1 MSTILVILIGL
12 GIIVLCG
19 MAIKYSESAVSL
31 LILLPGVLLGIV
43 MLLLTVEHSNDR
55 KENVRDI
62 ISNFT
67 KTYCTPVKI
76 TSISL
81 IQYLPDGCSEYMVI
95 AVTRDSTYTYS
106 AVLDPEKLKLSISFL
121 RNLFLDLKTIKI
133 NKTMAKNRLFGWMF
147 VEDSNKEPKP
157 TVEPVKQEISVVV
170 PTPTPPIVAAGDVDT
185 KLVEL
190 LERKI
195 NEANLPGPDY
205 LELLQS
211 AEQMRQYIPDETTRL
226 KAAFGSIQGMDPRMT
241 KEVVLASIDTYL
253 GVIEAERGKAKLR
266 MEKLRKE
273 TVEDKVEELKA
284 TNLRIEQL
292 REELK
297 TLTDKSIDLNSE
309 IQKNTAE
316 TTAFEARTN
325 ATIDK
330 VTNRL
335 NEDKT
340 RLAQIL

>member
-1 MSTILVILIGL
+1 
-12 GIIVLCG
+12 
-19 MAIKYSESAVSL
+19 
-31 LILLPGVLLGIV
+31 
-43 MLLLTVEHSNDR
+43 
-55 KENVRDI
+55 
-62 ISNFT
+62 
-67 KTYCTPVKI
+67 
-76 TSISL
+76 
-81 IQYLPDGCSEYMVI
+81 
-95 AVTRDSTYTYS
+95 
-106 AVLDPEKLKLSISFL
+106 
-121 RNLFLDLKTIKI
+121 
-133 NKTMAKNRLFGWMF
+133 MAKNRLFGWMF
-147 VEDSNKEPKP
+147 VEDSNKESETVKP
-157 TVEPVKQEISVVV
+157 RTSQEASAPATVAVPSPVVTSVPA
-170 PTPTPPIVAAGDVDT
+170 PTIMASGDVDT

-211 AEQMRQYIPDETTRL
+211 AEQMKQYIPDETTRL

-241 KEVVLASIDTYL
+241 KDVVLASIDTYL

-266 MEKLRKE
+266 IEKLRKE
-273 TVEDKVEELKA
+273 TVEDKAEELKA

-316 TTAFEARTN
+316 TAAFEARTN

-335 NEDKT
+335 SEDKV

>member
-1 MSTILVILIGL
+1 
-12 GIIVLCG
+12 
-19 MAIKYSESAVSL
+19 
-31 LILLPGVLLGIV
+31 
-43 MLLLTVEHSNDR
+43 
-55 KENVRDI
+55 
-62 ISNFT
+62 
-67 KTYCTPVKI
+67 
-76 TSISL
+76 
-81 IQYLPDGCSEYMVI
+81 
-95 AVTRDSTYTYS
+95 
-106 AVLDPEKLKLSISFL
+106 
-121 RNLFLDLKTIKI
+121 
-133 NKTMAKNRLFGWMF
+133 MAKNRLFDWMF
-147 VEDSNKEPKP
+147 VEDSNKESETVKP
-157 TVEPVKQEISVVV
+157 RTSQEASAPATVAVPSSV
-170 PTPTPPIVAAGDVDT
+170 PTPTIMASGDVDT

-195 NEANLPGPDY
+195 NEANLPGLDY
-205 LELLQS
+205 LEFLQS
-211 AEQMRQYIPDETTRL
+211 AEQMKQYIPDETTRL

-241 KEVVLASIDTYL
+241 KDVVLASIDTYL

-273 TVEDKVEELKA
+273 TVEDKAEELKA

-316 TTAFEARTN
+316 TAAFEARTN

-335 NEDKT
+335 SEDKV

>member
-1 MSTILVILIGL
+1 
-12 GIIVLCG
+12 
-19 MAIKYSESAVSL
+19 
-31 LILLPGVLLGIV
+31 
-43 MLLLTVEHSNDR
+43 
-55 KENVRDI
+55 
-62 ISNFT
+62 
-67 KTYCTPVKI
+67 
-76 TSISL
+76 
-81 IQYLPDGCSEYMVI
+81 
-95 AVTRDSTYTYS
+95 
-106 AVLDPEKLKLSISFL
+106 
-121 RNLFLDLKTIKI
+121 
-133 NKTMAKNRLFGWMF
+133 MAKNRLFGWMF
-147 VEDSNKEPKP
+147 VEDSNKESETIKP
-157 TVEPVKQEISVVV
+157 CTSQEASAVPSPVVTSVTA
-170 PTPTPPIVAAGDVDT
+170 PTIMASGDVDT

-211 AEQMRQYIPDETTRL
+211 AEQMKQYIPDETTRL
-226 KAAFGSIQGMDPRMT
+226 KAAFGSIQGVDPRMT
-241 KEVVLASIDTYL
+241 KDVVLASIDTYL

-273 TVEDKVEELKA
+273 TVEDKAEELKA

-297 TLTDKSIDLNSE
+297 TLMVKSIDLNSE

-316 TTAFEARTN
+316 TTVFEARTN

-335 NEDKT
+335 NEDKV

>member
-1 MSTILVILIGL
+1 
-12 GIIVLCG
+12 
-19 MAIKYSESAVSL
+19 
-31 LILLPGVLLGIV
+31 
-43 MLLLTVEHSNDR
+43 
-55 KENVRDI
+55 
-62 ISNFT
+62 
-67 KTYCTPVKI
+67 
-76 TSISL
+76 
-81 IQYLPDGCSEYMVI
+81 
-95 AVTRDSTYTYS
+95 
-106 AVLDPEKLKLSISFL
+106 
-121 RNLFLDLKTIKI
+121 
-133 NKTMAKNRLFGWMF
+133 MAKNRLFGWMF
-147 VEDSNKEPKP
+147 VEDSNKESETVKP
-157 TVEPVKQEISVVV
+157 RTSQEASAPATVAVPSSV
-170 PTPTPPIVAAGDVDT
+170 PTPTIMASGDVDT

-211 AEQMRQYIPDETTRL
+211 AEQMKQYIPDETTRL

-241 KEVVLASIDTYL
+241 KDVVLASIDTYL

-273 TVEDKVEELKA
+273 TVEDKAEELKA
-284 TNLRIEQL
+284 MNLRIEQL

-335 NEDKT
+335 SEDKV

>member
-1 MSTILVILIGL
+1 
-12 GIIVLCG
+12 
-19 MAIKYSESAVSL
+19 MAS
-31 LILLPGVLLGIV
+31 
-43 MLLLTVEHSNDR
+43 
-55 KENVRDI
+55 
-62 ISNFT
+62 
-67 KTYCTPVKI
+67 
-76 TSISL
+76 
-81 IQYLPDGCSEYMVI
+81 
-95 AVTRDSTYTYS
+95 
-106 AVLDPEKLKLSISFL
+106 
-121 RNLFLDLKTIKI
+121 
-133 NKTMAKNRLFGWMF
+133 
-147 VEDSNKEPKP
+147 
-157 TVEPVKQEISVVV
+157 
-170 PTPTPPIVAAGDVDT
+170 GDVDS

-211 AEQMRQYIPDETTRL
+211 AEQMKQYIPDETTRL

-241 KEVVLASIDTYL
+241 KDVVLASIDTYL

-266 MEKLRKE
+266 KE
-273 TVEDKVEELKA
+273 TVEDKAA

-335 NEDKT
+335 NEDKV

>member
-1 MSTILVILIGL
+1 
-12 GIIVLCG
+12 
-19 MAIKYSESAVSL
+19 
-31 LILLPGVLLGIV
+31 
-43 MLLLTVEHSNDR
+43 
-55 KENVRDI
+55 
-62 ISNFT
+62 
-67 KTYCTPVKI
+67 
-76 TSISL
+76 
-81 IQYLPDGCSEYMVI
+81 
-95 AVTRDSTYTYS
+95 
-106 AVLDPEKLKLSISFL
+106 
-121 RNLFLDLKTIKI
+121 
-133 NKTMAKNRLFGWMF
+133 MAKNRLFGWMF
-147 VEDSNKEPKP
+147 VEDPNKESETVKP
-157 TVEPVKQEISVVV
+157 RTSQEASAPATVAVPSPVVTSVPA
-170 PTPTPPIVAAGDVDT
+170 PTIMASGDVDT

-211 AEQMRQYIPDETTRL
+211 AEQMKQYIPDETTRL

-241 KEVVLASIDTYL
+241 KDVVLASIDTYL

-273 TVEDKVEELKA
+273 TVEDKAEELKA
-284 TNLRIEQL
+284 MNLRIEQL

-316 TTAFEARTN
+316 TAAFEARTN

-335 NEDKT
+335 SEDKV

>member
-1 MSTILVILIGL
+1 
-12 GIIVLCG
+12 
-19 MAIKYSESAVSL
+19 
-31 LILLPGVLLGIV
+31 
-43 MLLLTVEHSNDR
+43 
-55 KENVRDI
+55 
-62 ISNFT
+62 
-67 KTYCTPVKI
+67 
-76 TSISL
+76 
-81 IQYLPDGCSEYMVI
+81 
-95 AVTRDSTYTYS
+95 
-106 AVLDPEKLKLSISFL
+106 
-121 RNLFLDLKTIKI
+121 
-133 NKTMAKNRLFGWMF
+133 MAKNRLFGWMF
-147 VEDSNKEPKP
+147 VEDSNKESETVKP
-157 TVEPVKQEISVVV
+157 RTSQEASAPATVAVPSSV
-170 PTPTPPIVAAGDVDT
+170 PTPTIMASGDVDT

-211 AEQMRQYIPDETTRL
+211 AEQMKQYIPDETTRL

-241 KEVVLASIDTYL
+241 KDVILASIDTYL

-273 TVEDKVEELKA
+273 TVEDKAEELKA

-316 TTAFEARTN
+316 TAAFEARTN

-335 NEDKT
+335 SEDKV

>member
-1 MSTILVILIGL
+1 
-12 GIIVLCG
+12 
-19 MAIKYSESAVSL
+19 
-31 LILLPGVLLGIV
+31 
-43 MLLLTVEHSNDR
+43 
-55 KENVRDI
+55 
-62 ISNFT
+62 
-67 KTYCTPVKI
+67 
-76 TSISL
+76 
-81 IQYLPDGCSEYMVI
+81 
-95 AVTRDSTYTYS
+95 
-106 AVLDPEKLKLSISFL
+106 
-121 RNLFLDLKTIKI
+121 
-133 NKTMAKNRLFGWMF
+133 MAKNRLFGWMF
-147 VEDSNKEPKP
+147 VEDSNKESETIKP
-157 TVEPVKQEISVVV
+157 CTSQEASAVPSPVVTSVPA
-170 PTPTPPIVAAGDVDT
+170 PTIMASGDVDT

-211 AEQMRQYIPDETTRL
+211 AEQMKQYIPDETTRL
-226 KAAFGSIQGMDPRMT
+226 KAAFGSIQGVDPRMT
-241 KEVVLASIDTYL
+241 KDVVLASIDTYL

-273 TVEDKVEELKA
+273 TVEDKAEELKA

-297 TLTDKSIDLNSE
+297 TLMVKSIDLNSE
-309 IQKNTAE
+309 IQKNTAD
-316 TTAFEARTN
+316 TTVFEARTN

-335 NEDKT
+335 NEDKV

>member
-1 MSTILVILIGL
+1 
-12 GIIVLCG
+12 
-19 MAIKYSESAVSL
+19 
-31 LILLPGVLLGIV
+31 
-43 MLLLTVEHSNDR
+43 
-55 KENVRDI
+55 
-62 ISNFT
+62 
-67 KTYCTPVKI
+67 
-76 TSISL
+76 
-81 IQYLPDGCSEYMVI
+81 
-95 AVTRDSTYTYS
+95 
-106 AVLDPEKLKLSISFL
+106 
-121 RNLFLDLKTIKI
+121 
-133 NKTMAKNRLFGWMF
+133 MAKNRLFGWMF
-147 VEDSNKEPKP
+147 VEDSNKESETVKP
-157 TVEPVKQEISVVV
+157 CTSQEASAPTAVAVPSPVVTSVPA
-170 PTPTPPIVAAGDVDT
+170 PTIMASGDVDT

-211 AEQMRQYIPDETTRL
+211 AEQMKQYIPDETTRL

-241 KEVVLASIDTYL
+241 KDVVLASIDTYL

-273 TVEDKVEELKA
+273 TVEDKAEELKA

-316 TTAFEARTN
+316 TAAFEARTN

-335 NEDKT
+335 SEDKV
-340 RLAQIL
+340 RLTQIL

>member
-1 MSTILVILIGL
+1 
-12 GIIVLCG
+12 
-19 MAIKYSESAVSL
+19 
-31 LILLPGVLLGIV
+31 
-43 MLLLTVEHSNDR
+43 
-55 KENVRDI
+55 
-62 ISNFT
+62 
-67 KTYCTPVKI
+67 
-76 TSISL
+76 
-81 IQYLPDGCSEYMVI
+81 
-95 AVTRDSTYTYS
+95 
-106 AVLDPEKLKLSISFL
+106 
-121 RNLFLDLKTIKI
+121 
-133 NKTMAKNRLFGWMF
+133 MAKNRLFGWMF
-147 VEDSNKEPKP
+147 VEDSNKESETVKP
-157 TVEPVKQEISVVV
+157 RTSQEASAPATVAVPSSV
-170 PTPTPPIVAAGDVDT
+170 PTPTIMASGDVDT

-211 AEQMRQYIPDETTRL
+211 AEQMKQYIPDETTRL

-241 KEVVLASIDTYL
+241 KDVVLASIDTYL

-273 TVEDKVEELKA
+273 TVEDKAEELKA

-316 TTAFEARTN
+316 TAALEARTN

-335 NEDKT
+335 SEDKV

>member
-1 MSTILVILIGL
+1 
-12 GIIVLCG
+12 
-19 MAIKYSESAVSL
+19 
-31 LILLPGVLLGIV
+31 
-43 MLLLTVEHSNDR
+43 
-55 KENVRDI
+55 
-62 ISNFT
+62 
-67 KTYCTPVKI
+67 
-76 TSISL
+76 
-81 IQYLPDGCSEYMVI
+81 
-95 AVTRDSTYTYS
+95 
-106 AVLDPEKLKLSISFL
+106 
-121 RNLFLDLKTIKI
+121 
-133 NKTMAKNRLFGWMF
+133 MF
-147 VEDSNKEPKP
+147 VEDSNKESETIKP
-157 TVEPVKQEISVVV
+157 CTSQEASAVPSPVVTSVPA
-170 PTPTPPIVAAGDVDT
+170 PTIMASGDVDT

-211 AEQMRQYIPDETTRL
+211 AEQMKQYIPDETTRL
-226 KAAFGSIQGMDPRMT
+226 KAAFGSIQGVDPRMT
-241 KEVVLASIDTYL
+241 KDVVLASIDTYL

-273 TVEDKVEELKA
+273 TVEDKAEELKA

-297 TLTDKSIDLNSE
+297 TLMVKSIDLNSE

-316 TTAFEARTN
+316 TTVFEARTN

-335 NEDKT
+335 NEDKV

>member
-1 MSTILVILIGL
+1 
-12 GIIVLCG
+12 
-19 MAIKYSESAVSL
+19 
-31 LILLPGVLLGIV
+31 
-43 MLLLTVEHSNDR
+43 
-55 KENVRDI
+55 
-62 ISNFT
+62 
-67 KTYCTPVKI
+67 
-76 TSISL
+76 
-81 IQYLPDGCSEYMVI
+81 
-95 AVTRDSTYTYS
+95 
-106 AVLDPEKLKLSISFL
+106 
-121 RNLFLDLKTIKI
+121 
-133 NKTMAKNRLFGWMF
+133 MAKNRLFGWMF
-147 VEDSNKEPKP
+147 VEDSNKESETVKP
-157 TVEPVKQEISVVV
+157 RTSQEASAPATVAVPSSV
-170 PTPTPPIVAAGDVDT
+170 PTPTIMASGDVDT

-211 AEQMRQYIPDETTRL
+211 AEQMKQYIPDETTRL

-241 KEVVLASIDTYL
+241 KDVVLASIDTYL

-273 TVEDKVEELKA
+273 TVEDKAEELKA

-316 TTAFEARTN
+316 TAAFEARTN

-335 NEDKT
+335 SEDKV

>member
-1 MSTILVILIGL
+1 
-12 GIIVLCG
+12 
-19 MAIKYSESAVSL
+19 
-31 LILLPGVLLGIV
+31 
-43 MLLLTVEHSNDR
+43 
-55 KENVRDI
+55 
-62 ISNFT
+62 
-67 KTYCTPVKI
+67 
-76 TSISL
+76 
-81 IQYLPDGCSEYMVI
+81 
-95 AVTRDSTYTYS
+95 
-106 AVLDPEKLKLSISFL
+106 
-121 RNLFLDLKTIKI
+121 
-133 NKTMAKNRLFGWMF
+133 MAKNRLFGWMF
-147 VEDSNKEPKP
+147 VEDSNKESETVKP
-157 TVEPVKQEISVVV
+157 HTSQETSAPATVAVPSPVVTSVPA
-170 PTPTPPIVAAGDVDT
+170 PTIMASGDVDT

-211 AEQMRQYIPDETTRL
+211 AEQMKQYIPDETTRL

-241 KEVVLASIDTYL
+241 KDVVLASIDTYL

-273 TVEDKVEELKA
+273 
-284 TNLRIEQL
+284 
-292 REELK
+292 LK

-316 TTAFEARTN
+316 TAAFEARTN

-335 NEDKT
+335 SEDKV

>member
-1 MSTILVILIGL
+1 
-12 GIIVLCG
+12 
-19 MAIKYSESAVSL
+19 
-31 LILLPGVLLGIV
+31 
-43 MLLLTVEHSNDR
+43 
-55 KENVRDI
+55 
-62 ISNFT
+62 
-67 KTYCTPVKI
+67 
-76 TSISL
+76 
-81 IQYLPDGCSEYMVI
+81 
-95 AVTRDSTYTYS
+95 
-106 AVLDPEKLKLSISFL
+106 
-121 RNLFLDLKTIKI
+121 
-133 NKTMAKNRLFGWMF
+133 MAKNRLFGWMF
-147 VEDSNKEPKP
+147 VEDSNKESETIKP
-157 TVEPVKQEISVVV
+157 CTSQEASAVPSPVVTSVPA
-170 PTPTPPIVAAGDVDT
+170 PTIMASGDVDT

-211 AEQMRQYIPDETTRL
+211 AEQMKQYIPDETTRL
-226 KAAFGSIQGMDPRMT
+226 KAAFGSIQGVDPRMT
-241 KEVVLASIDTYL
+241 KDVVLASIDTYL

-273 TVEDKVEELKA
+273 TVEDKAEELKE

-297 TLTDKSIDLNSE
+297 TLMVKSIDLNSE

-316 TTAFEARTN
+316 TTVFEARTN

-335 NEDKT
+335 NEDKV

>member
-1 MSTILVILIGL
+1 
-12 GIIVLCG
+12 
-19 MAIKYSESAVSL
+19 
-31 LILLPGVLLGIV
+31 
-43 MLLLTVEHSNDR
+43 
-55 KENVRDI
+55 
-62 ISNFT
+62 
-67 KTYCTPVKI
+67 
-76 TSISL
+76 
-81 IQYLPDGCSEYMVI
+81 
-95 AVTRDSTYTYS
+95 
-106 AVLDPEKLKLSISFL
+106 
-121 RNLFLDLKTIKI
+121 
-133 NKTMAKNRLFGWMF
+133 MF
-147 VEDSNKEPKP
+147 VEDSNKESETVKP
-157 TVEPVKQEISVVV
+157 HTSQEASAPATVAVPSPVVTSV
-170 PTPTPPIVAAGDVDT
+170 PTPTIMASGDVDT

-211 AEQMRQYIPDETTRL
+211 AEQMKQYIPDETTRL

-241 KEVVLASIDTYL
+241 KDVVLASIDTYL

-273 TVEDKVEELKA
+273 TVEDKAEELKA

-316 TTAFEARTN
+316 TAAFEARTN

-335 NEDKT
+335 SEDKV

>member
-1 MSTILVILIGL
+1 
-12 GIIVLCG
+12 
-19 MAIKYSESAVSL
+19 
-31 LILLPGVLLGIV
+31 
-43 MLLLTVEHSNDR
+43 
-55 KENVRDI
+55 
-62 ISNFT
+62 
-67 KTYCTPVKI
+67 
-76 TSISL
+76 
-81 IQYLPDGCSEYMVI
+81 
-95 AVTRDSTYTYS
+95 
-106 AVLDPEKLKLSISFL
+106 
-121 RNLFLDLKTIKI
+121 
-133 NKTMAKNRLFGWMF
+133 MAKNRLFGWMF
-147 VEDSNKEPKP
+147 VEDSNKESETVKP
-157 TVEPVKQEISVVV
+157 HTSQEASAPATVAVPSPVVTSV
-170 PTPTPPIVAAGDVDT
+170 PTPTIMASGDVDT

-211 AEQMRQYIPDETTRL
+211 AEQMKQYIPDETTRL

-241 KEVVLASIDTYL
+241 KDVVLVSIDTYL

-273 TVEDKVEELKA
+273 TVEDKAEELKA

-335 NEDKT
+335 SEDKV

>member
-1 MSTILVILIGL
+1 M
-12 GIIVLCG
+12 
-19 MAIKYSESAVSL
+19 
-31 LILLPGVLLGIV
+31 
-43 MLLLTVEHSNDR
+43 
-55 KENVRDI
+55 
-62 ISNFT
+62 
-67 KTYCTPVKI
+67 
-76 TSISL
+76 
-81 IQYLPDGCSEYMVI
+81 
-95 AVTRDSTYTYS
+95 
-106 AVLDPEKLKLSISFL
+106 
-121 RNLFLDLKTIKI
+121 KTIKI

>member
-1 MSTILVILIGL
+1 
-12 GIIVLCG
+12 
-19 MAIKYSESAVSL
+19 
-31 LILLPGVLLGIV
+31 
-43 MLLLTVEHSNDR
+43 
-55 KENVRDI
+55 
-62 ISNFT
+62 
-67 KTYCTPVKI
+67 
-76 TSISL
+76 
-81 IQYLPDGCSEYMVI
+81 
-95 AVTRDSTYTYS
+95 
-106 AVLDPEKLKLSISFL
+106 
-121 RNLFLDLKTIKI
+121 
-133 NKTMAKNRLFGWMF
+133 MAKNRLFGWMF
-147 VEDSNKEPKP
+147 VEDSNKESETVKP
-157 TVEPVKQEISVVV
+157 RISQEASAPATVAVPSPVVTSVPA
-170 PTPTPPIVAAGDVDT
+170 PTIMASGDVDT

-211 AEQMRQYIPDETTRL
+211 AEQMKQYIPDETTRL

-241 KEVVLASIDTYL
+241 KDVVLASIDTYL
-253 GVIEAERGKAKLR
+253 GVIEAERGKAELR

-273 TVEDKVEELKA
+273 TIEDKAEELKA

-316 TTAFEARTN
+316 TAAFEARTN

-335 NEDKT
+335 SEDKV

>member
-1 MSTILVILIGL
+1 
-12 GIIVLCG
+12 
-19 MAIKYSESAVSL
+19 
-31 LILLPGVLLGIV
+31 
-43 MLLLTVEHSNDR
+43 
-55 KENVRDI
+55 
-62 ISNFT
+62 
-67 KTYCTPVKI
+67 
-76 TSISL
+76 
-81 IQYLPDGCSEYMVI
+81 
-95 AVTRDSTYTYS
+95 
-106 AVLDPEKLKLSISFL
+106 
-121 RNLFLDLKTIKI
+121 
-133 NKTMAKNRLFGWMF
+133 MAKNRLFGWMF
-147 VEDSNKEPKP
+147 VEDSNKESETVKP
-157 TVEPVKQEISVVV
+157 RTSQEASAPATVAVPSPVVTSVPA
-170 PTPTPPIVAAGDVDT
+170 PTIMASGDVDT

-211 AEQMRQYIPDETTRL
+211 AEQMKQYIPDETTRL

-241 KEVVLASIDTYL
+241 KDVVLASIDTYL
-253 GVIEAERGKAKLR
+253 GVIEAERGKARLR

-273 TVEDKVEELKA
+273 TVEDKAEELKA

-316 TTAFEARTN
+316 TAAFEARTN

-335 NEDKT
+335 SEDKV

>member
-1 MSTILVILIGL
+1 
-12 GIIVLCG
+12 
-19 MAIKYSESAVSL
+19 
-31 LILLPGVLLGIV
+31 
-43 MLLLTVEHSNDR
+43 
-55 KENVRDI
+55 
-62 ISNFT
+62 
-67 KTYCTPVKI
+67 
-76 TSISL
+76 
-81 IQYLPDGCSEYMVI
+81 
-95 AVTRDSTYTYS
+95 
-106 AVLDPEKLKLSISFL
+106 
-121 RNLFLDLKTIKI
+121 
-133 NKTMAKNRLFGWMF
+133 MF
-147 VEDSNKEPKP
+147 VEDSNKESETVKP
-157 TVEPVKQEISVVV
+157 RTSQEASAPATVAVPSPVVTSVPA
-170 PTPTPPIVAAGDVDT
+170 PTIMASGDVDT

-211 AEQMRQYIPDETTRL
+211 AEQMKQYIPDETTRL

-241 KEVVLASIDTYL
+241 KDVVLASIDTYL

-266 MEKLRKE
+266 MEKLCKE
-273 TVEDKVEELKA
+273 TVEDKAEELKA

-316 TTAFEARTN
+316 TAAFEARTN

-335 NEDKT
+335 SEDKV

>member
-1 MSTILVILIGL
+1 
-12 GIIVLCG
+12 
-19 MAIKYSESAVSL
+19 
-31 LILLPGVLLGIV
+31 
-43 MLLLTVEHSNDR
+43 
-55 KENVRDI
+55 
-62 ISNFT
+62 
-67 KTYCTPVKI
+67 
-76 TSISL
+76 
-81 IQYLPDGCSEYMVI
+81 
-95 AVTRDSTYTYS
+95 
-106 AVLDPEKLKLSISFL
+106 
-121 RNLFLDLKTIKI
+121 
-133 NKTMAKNRLFGWMF
+133 MAKNRLFGWMF
-147 VEDSNKEPKP
+147 VEDSNKESETVKP
-157 TVEPVKQEISVVV
+157 RTSQEASAPATVAVPSPVVTSVPA
-170 PTPTPPIVAAGDVDT
+170 PTIMASGDVDT

-211 AEQMRQYIPDETTRL
+211 AEQMKQYIPDETTRL

-241 KEVVLASIDTYL
+241 KDVVLASIDTYL

-266 MEKLRKE
+266 MEKLCKE
-273 TVEDKVEELKA
+273 TVEDKAEELKA

-316 TTAFEARTN
+316 TAAFEARTN

-335 NEDKT
+335 SEDKV

>member
-1 MSTILVILIGL
+1 M
-12 GIIVLCG
+12 
-19 MAIKYSESAVSL
+19 
-31 LILLPGVLLGIV
+31 
-43 MLLLTVEHSNDR
+43 
-55 KENVRDI
+55 
-62 ISNFT
+62 
-67 KTYCTPVKI
+67 
-76 TSISL
+76 
-81 IQYLPDGCSEYMVI
+81 
-95 AVTRDSTYTYS
+95 
-106 AVLDPEKLKLSISFL
+106 
-121 RNLFLDLKTIKI
+121 KTI
-133 NKTMAKNRLFGWMF
+133 
-147 VEDSNKEPKP
+147 
-157 TVEPVKQEISVVV
+157 KQEISVVV

-266 MEKLRKE
+266 
-273 TVEDKVEELKA
+273 
-284 TNLRIEQL
+284 IEQL

>member
-1 MSTILVILIGL
+1 
-12 GIIVLCG
+12 
-19 MAIKYSESAVSL
+19 
-31 LILLPGVLLGIV
+31 
-43 MLLLTVEHSNDR
+43 
-55 KENVRDI
+55 
-62 ISNFT
+62 
-67 KTYCTPVKI
+67 
-76 TSISL
+76 
-81 IQYLPDGCSEYMVI
+81 
-95 AVTRDSTYTYS
+95 
-106 AVLDPEKLKLSISFL
+106 
-121 RNLFLDLKTIKI
+121 
-133 NKTMAKNRLFGWMF
+133 MAKNRLFGWMF
-147 VEDSNKEPKP
+147 VEDSNKESETVKP
-157 TVEPVKQEISVVV
+157 RTSQEASAPATVAVPSSV
-170 PTPTPPIVAAGDVDT
+170 PTPTIMASGDVDT

-211 AEQMRQYIPDETTRL
+211 AEQMKQYIPDETTRL
-226 KAAFGSIQGMDPRMT
+226 KAAFGSIQSMDPRMT
-241 KEVVLASIDTYL
+241 KDVVLASIDTYL

-273 TVEDKVEELKA
+273 TVEDKAEELKA

-316 TTAFEARTN
+316 TAAFEARTN

-335 NEDKT
+335 SEDKV

>member
-1 MSTILVILIGL
+1 
-12 GIIVLCG
+12 
-19 MAIKYSESAVSL
+19 
-31 LILLPGVLLGIV
+31 
-43 MLLLTVEHSNDR
+43 
-55 KENVRDI
+55 
-62 ISNFT
+62 
-67 KTYCTPVKI
+67 
-76 TSISL
+76 
-81 IQYLPDGCSEYMVI
+81 
-95 AVTRDSTYTYS
+95 
-106 AVLDPEKLKLSISFL
+106 
-121 RNLFLDLKTIKI
+121 
-133 NKTMAKNRLFGWMF
+133 MAKNRLFGWMF
-147 VEDSNKEPKP
+147 VEDSNKESETIKP
-157 TVEPVKQEISVVV
+157 CTSQEASAVPSPVVTSVPA
-170 PTPTPPIVAAGDVDT
+170 PTIMASGDVDT

-211 AEQMRQYIPDETTRL
+211 AEQMKQYIPDETTRL
-226 KAAFGSIQGMDPRMT
+226 KAAFGSIQGVDPRIT
-241 KEVVLASIDTYL
+241 KDVVLASIDTYL

-273 TVEDKVEELKA
+273 TVEDKAEELKA

-297 TLTDKSIDLNSE
+297 TLMVKSIDLNSE

-316 TTAFEARTN
+316 TTVFEARTN

-335 NEDKT
+335 NEDKV

>member
-1 MSTILVILIGL
+1 
-12 GIIVLCG
+12 
-19 MAIKYSESAVSL
+19 
-31 LILLPGVLLGIV
+31 
-43 MLLLTVEHSNDR
+43 
-55 KENVRDI
+55 
-62 ISNFT
+62 
-67 KTYCTPVKI
+67 
-76 TSISL
+76 
-81 IQYLPDGCSEYMVI
+81 
-95 AVTRDSTYTYS
+95 
-106 AVLDPEKLKLSISFL
+106 
-121 RNLFLDLKTIKI
+121 
-133 NKTMAKNRLFGWMF
+133 MAKNRLFGWMF
-147 VEDSNKEPKP
+147 VEDSNKESETAKP
-157 TVEPVKQEISVVV
+157 RTSQEVSVPATVAVPSPVVTSM
-170 PTPTPPIVAAGDVDT
+170 PVASGDVDT

-211 AEQMRQYIPDETTRL
+211 AEQMKQYIPDETTRL

-241 KEVVLASIDTYL
+241 KDVVLASIDTYL

-273 TVEDKVEELKA
+273 TVEDKAEELKA

-316 TTAFEARTN
+316 TAAFEARTN

-335 NEDKT
+335 SEDKV

>member
-1 MSTILVILIGL
+1 
-12 GIIVLCG
+12 
-19 MAIKYSESAVSL
+19 
-31 LILLPGVLLGIV
+31 
-43 MLLLTVEHSNDR
+43 
-55 KENVRDI
+55 
-62 ISNFT
+62 
-67 KTYCTPVKI
+67 
-76 TSISL
+76 
-81 IQYLPDGCSEYMVI
+81 
-95 AVTRDSTYTYS
+95 
-106 AVLDPEKLKLSISFL
+106 
-121 RNLFLDLKTIKI
+121 
-133 NKTMAKNRLFGWMF
+133 MAKNRLFGWMF
-147 VEDSNKEPKP
+147 VEDSNKESEAVKP
-157 TVEPVKQEISVVV
+157 CTSQEASAPAAVAVPSPVVTSVPA
-170 PTPTPPIVAAGDVDT
+170 PTIMASGDVDT

-211 AEQMRQYIPDETTRL
+211 AEQMKQYIPDETTRL

-241 KEVVLASIDTYL
+241 KDVVLASIDTYL

-266 MEKLRKE
+266 MEKLRK
-273 TVEDKVEELKA
+273 
-284 TNLRIEQL
+284 
-292 REELK
+292 ELK

-335 NEDKT
+335 NEDKV
-340 RLAQIL
+340 RLTQIL